1 LDQKEGSLGKQR
13 HTAEQIIGKLRE
25 AEVLTSK
32 GMPMEEVLRQLGIS
46 DATYYKWRKEYG
58 GLRVDQAKRL
68 KELEQEN
75 SKLRKVIADLTI
87 DNAILCRRHPFG
99 KGSGTGKLV
108 SPAKKRRAAE
118 DIQEALPV
126 SERRVCR
133 VLEHPRSTQRRE
145 LVVRSDEEALR
156 QQIVRFACDYGRY
169 GYRRITALLRNEGW
183 HVNHKRVARIWHQ
196 EGLKVPQKQPKR
208 RRLWLNDGSWVR
220 LRPEHRNHGWGYD
233 FVAERTSD
241 GRPLRMLNI
250 VDEFS
255 RECLRIHVD
264 RKVKA
269 ADVIYELSEL
279 FIERGVPEYLRS
291 DNGPEFIAAYV
302 REWLRRV
309 GTKTLFI
316 EPGSPWENG
325 YIESF
330 NGKLRDELLNGEIFD
345 TVTEARVITERWRKQ
360 YNTIRPHSALGYRPP
375 APETYAFLQ
384 VANA

>member
-1 LDQKEGSLGKQR
+1 MR
-13 HTAEQIIGKLRE
+13 T
-25 AEVLTSK
+25 
-32 GMPMEEVLRQLGIS
+32 
-46 DATYYKWRKEYG
+46 
-58 GLRVDQAKRL
+58 
-68 KELEQEN
+68 
-75 SKLRKVIADLTI
+75 
-87 DNAILCRRHPFG
+87 
-99 KGSGTGKLV
+99 
-108 SPAKKRRAAE
+108 
-118 DIQEALPV
+118 
-126 SERRVCR
+126 
-133 VLEHPRSTQRRE
+133 
-145 LVVRSDEEALR
+145 DEEALR
-156 QQIVRFACDYGRY
+156 QQIARMACDYGRY
-169 GYRRITALLRNEGW
+169 GYRRITALLRNDGW
-183 HVNHKRVARIWHQ
+183 QVNHKRVARIWRQ

-208 RRLWLNDGSWVR
+208 RRLWLNDGSCIR
-220 LRPEHRNHGWGYD
+220 LRPEHRNHVWSYD

-269 ADVIYELSEL
+269 ADVIFELSEL

-291 DNGPEFIAAYV
+291 DNGPEFVAEFV

-345 TVTEARVITERWRKQ
+345 TVTEAKVITERWRNT
-360 YNTIRPHSALGYRPP
+360 YNKVRPHSSLGYRPP
-375 APETYAFLQ
+375 APETRAFLQ